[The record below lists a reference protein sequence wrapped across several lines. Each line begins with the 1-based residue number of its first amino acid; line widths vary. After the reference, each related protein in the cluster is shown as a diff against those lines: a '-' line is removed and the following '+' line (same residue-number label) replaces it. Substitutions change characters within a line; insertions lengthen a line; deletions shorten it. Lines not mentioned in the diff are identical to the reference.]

1 MPRNRP
7 GEYESDLQSHP
18 KKRNNLAH
26 PVSRRS
32 VPAMPRGPKGE
43 KRPRRCDR
51 QRRPRHADRD
61 GEIEDNISTPESE
74 GKDPAAVALGGG
86 AGRRGLRGMSA
97 KRRKEIA
104 RKAAKRGTRPHRA
117 FRAPVVGS
125 TIACPRAAT
134 RAPLPRLLG
143 RAAPR

>member
-26 PVSRRS
+26 PVARRS

-51 QRRPRHADRD
+51 QRRPRRADRD

-86 AGRRGLRGMSA
+86 AGRRGLRGSSA

-104 RKAAKRGTRPHRA
+104 RKAAKRVTRPHGA

-125 TIACPRAAT
+125 AVACPRAA
-134 RAPLPRLLG
+134 AP
-143 RAAPR
+143 AAWAGVLRPEVP